1 MSSQAP
7 EPKQADAPL
16 EFWRRTPPALFPS
29 MMGLFGLGL
38 AWRAASEYAPFALTP
53 WFSDII
59 LGIACIL
66 ELFVVSSYLSKTSYR
81 PAVVLND
88 MATVPGRAGVSA
100 LSLSVFLF
108 AATLAPISPTIAS
121 TALFLAL
128 PIHCITTLFALIIM
142 LRTPDGLIVSPA
154 WHLSFVGFIVA
165 CLAAVP
171 LGYIGLAR
179 TILLLTV
186 LSSVVIYAVSL
197 LQMSKSDTPLPL
209 RPMLAI
215 HLAPVSLFTIVCSLL
230 GYSFLTLLFAT
241 LAIGVAGL
249 LLSSVRYLTGAGF
262 SPLWGAFTFPI
273 AALSVAL
280 FTLSAQVAAFAWLAL
295 LPLLLISCLTPFV
308 VIRVLVMWATGAL
321 AAKTGAATA

>member
-108 AATLAPISPTIAS
+108 AAT
-121 TALFLAL
+121 
-128 PIHCITTLFALIIM
+128 C
-142 LRTPDGLIVSPA
+142 
-154 WHLSFVGFIVA
+154 
-165 CLAAVP
+165 
-171 LGYIGLAR
+171 
-179 TILLLTV
+179 
-186 LSSVVIYAVSL
+186 SSR
-197 LQMSKSDTPLPL
+197 SDTVN
-209 RPMLAI
+209 
-215 HLAPVSLFTIVCSLL
+215 H
-230 GYSFLTLLFAT
+230 
-241 LAIGVAGL
+241 
-249 LLSSVRYLTGAGF
+249 SVHYYYL
-262 SPLWGAFTFPI
+262 
-273 AALSVAL
+273 
-280 FTLSAQVAAFAWLAL
+280 
-295 LPLLLISCLTPFV
+295 
-308 VIRVLVMWATGAL
+308 
-321 AAKTGAATA
+321 